1 MTYARARLW
10 TGVSGVG
17 AFVVFSLIMYIWR
30 LPATL
35 FPFDGG
41 PLWAEWAALVT
52 LFKIYVLIGLPFDFL
67 GGYWLPCKYQRLC
80 LMFPVFW
87 MKWARG
93 VLIQGAVMTGS
104 ALLLFETGR
113 RAGVWAAAAVLFGLH
128 LLLVA
133 LQLPLAR
140 WVGGMNAGPAGDLPR
155 AARPAVALSGFDAG
169 FVGGFAGLPG
179 LEKLVLPKH
188 WIDSFS
194 AEKLR
199 AVLQRRAGVLATGA
213 RARGLLL
220 ASAWNLAGFIVCAH
234 LPGAG
239 VARLWEFV
247 TTLVTMTLW
256 SFLGLLLLPSIS
268 RPAVTAADLYALKHG
283 AEPRALRES
292 IAEIDQL
299 QEDEPSRGRWL
310 ERIFHPVP
318 SVENRLRALD
328 AGEGGGASPW
338 HAARLALYLSWASFG
353 MLSRAVHCNA
363 GRPELWVMYPG
374 D

>member
-17 AFVVFSLIMYIWR
+17 AFVVFSLVMYLWQ

-41 PLWAEWAALVT
+41 PLWAEWAALIS
-52 LFKIYVLIGLPFDFL
+52 LFKIYVLIGLPFDFI
-67 GGYWLPCKYQRLC
+67 GGYWLPCKHQRLC
-80 LMFPVFW
+80 LMFPAFL

-93 VLIQGAVMTGS
+93 VLIQGVVMTGS
-104 ALLLFETGR
+104 ALLLFEAGR

-128 LLLVA
+128 LLLIA
-133 LQLPLAR
+133 LQLQLAR
-140 WVGGMNAGPAGDLPR
+140 WTGGMNAGPAPALPGSP
-155 AARPAVALSGFDAG
+155 RPATLLAGFDGG
-169 FVGGFAGLPG
+169 FTGGFAGLPG

-188 WIDSFS
+188 WIDAFP
-194 AEKLR
+194 EDRLR
-199 AVLQRRAGVLATGA
+199 AVLLRRTGVLATGA
-213 RARGLLL
+213 RWRGLLL
-220 ASAWNLAGFIVCAH
+220 ASAWNLTGFVVCAH

-247 TTLVTMTLW
+247 TTLVAMTLW
-256 SFLGLLLLPSIS
+256 SFLGLLLLPSLS
-268 RPAVTAADLYALKHG
+268 RSAVLAADRYALEHG
-283 AEPRALRES
+283 AGPRALRES
-292 IAEIDQL
+292 IVEIDQL
-299 QEDEPSRGRWL
+299 QEDEPRRGRWL
-310 ERIFHPVP
+310 ERVFHPVP

-328 AGEGGGASPW
+328 SGAPAGAASW